1 MGRRKRSRSSDEGD
15 DLEAFERSWLDQRKK
30 SVKQHQVDEHHVKEK
45 ESATP
50 VDAKLQ
56 KEAGRD
62 GASIN
67 NKVTNSTPAPS
78 STSEQEKIEKQRL
91 KKQRQKERRREKKA
105 QSLASKE
112 SATKQKL
119 QLEQVAS
126 KQKQLQLDKQQ
137 SKAKNASQSYRTL
150 SKCVQVLALS
160 TGKGPSVQHRK
171 KIRVSYTL
179 RAKSHT
185 GKIIDA
191 SKNFP
196 FRLGKGEVISGWDIG
211 LEGMKVGGVRRL
223 IVPSGAGYGNKDVGA
238 GRGADLYFEVELLY
252 VAP

>member
-1 MGRRKRSRSSDEGD
+1 
-15 DLEAFERSWLDQRKK
+15 
-30 SVKQHQVDEHHVKEK
+30 
-45 ESATP
+45 
-50 VDAKLQ
+50 
-56 KEAGRD
+56 
-62 GASIN
+62 
-67 NKVTNSTPAPS
+67 VTNSTPAPS
-78 STSEQEKIEKQRL
+78 STSEQEKIEKQCL

-105 QSLASKE
+105 QSPASKE

-196 FRLGKGEVISGWDIG
+196 F
-211 LEGMKVGGVRRL
+211 
-223 IVPSGAGYGNKDVGA
+223 
-238 GRGADLYFEVELLY
+238 
-252 VAP
+252 